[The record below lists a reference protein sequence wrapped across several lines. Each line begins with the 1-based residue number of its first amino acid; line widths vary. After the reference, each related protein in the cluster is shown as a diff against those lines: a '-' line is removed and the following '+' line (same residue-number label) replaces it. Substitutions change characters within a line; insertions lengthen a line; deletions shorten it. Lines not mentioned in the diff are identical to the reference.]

1 MGRPQS
7 LKNGLAVAG
16 GGMLLLWPAFL
27 NGYPILF
34 SDTGGLLS
42 QGLEP
47 EIGWDKPWAY
57 GPFLLALCL
66 RTTLWLPVAM
76 QAVAVSHVLWL
87 VQKALGRCAWWRHTA
102 LCAGLAGTAAPWFA
116 SLLMPDIFAPVA
128 ALCLFLL
135 AYGDRLSRLERG
147 WVLALGAFA
156 IAVHLSHL
164 VVAAACL
171 AVVLLLRPRRLA
183 VCAAPLGLALGLLLV
198 TNWVGNG
205 VLGVSPF
212 GSVFALA
219 RLQADGPAADY
230 LRMAC
235 PAAGYRLCAWSHE
248 MPMDSDKFLWDPNG
262 PIWGNDSGPT
272 LIAAETARIVRETVQ
287 AYPLAI
293 LELGVGNTLRQL
305 GRVRLGD
312 ALSSDYLDLTVLPRL
327 VKFLP
332 AAEAVRFKAS
342 LQDHDALASMA
353 AQWAGL
359 HLALLVVGNFATLGV
374 LALAWRRRDSVMGGF
389 AAIVL
394 VGVLANACATGA
406 LSGPHD
412 RYQARIAWLVLL
424 PPVLAMANAPGL
436 RRVKAG
442 TAGANHVR

>member
-1 MGRPQS
+1 MGRPQPIS
-7 LKNGLAVAG
+7 SWLAVVG
-16 GGMLLLWPAFL
+16 GGMLLLWPALL

-57 GPFLLALCL
+57 GPLLLALCL
-66 RTTLWLPVAM
+66 RTTLWLPVFI

-87 VQKALGRCAWWRHTA
+87 VQKAFERLVWWGHLA
-102 LCAGLAGTAAPWFA
+102 LCAGLAGTAAPWFV
-116 SLLMPDIFAPVA
+116 SLLMPDIFAPVTV
-128 ALCLFLL
+128 LCLFLL

-171 AVVLLLRPRRLA
+171 AVVLLLRPQRLA
-183 VCAAPLGLALGLLLV
+183 ACTAPLGVALGLLLA

-205 VLGVSPF
+205 VVGVSPF

-230 LRMAC
+230 LRSAC
-235 PAAGYRLCAWSHE
+235 PKAGYRLCAWADKL
-248 MPMDSDKFLWDPNG
+248 PMDSDQFLWDPNG
-262 PIWGNDSGPT
+262 PVWGNDSGPT
-272 LIAAETARIVRETVQ
+272 LIAAETAQIVRETVQ

-293 LELGVGNTLRQL
+293 LELGTGNTLRQL
-305 GRVRLGD
+305 GRVQVGD
-312 ALSSDYLDLTVLPRL
+312 ALGSDYLDATVLPRL
-327 VKFLP
+327 RKFLP
-332 AAEAVRFKAS
+332 PAEALRFEAS
-342 LQDHDALASMA
+342 LQEHDALAGVA
-353 AQWAGL
+353 RPLAGL
-359 HLALLVVGNFATLGV
+359 HPALLATGGV
-374 LALAWRRRDSVMGGF
+374 LTLMMLLRAWRRGDRIMAGF
-389 AAIVL
+389 TAIVL
-394 VGVLANACATGA
+394 AGVLANACATGA

-424 PPVLAMANAPGL
+424 PPALAMVNAPGF
-436 RRVKAG
+436 RRVRAG
-442 TAGANHVR
+442 SAGASHVR